1 MNTDR
6 LPSIPAEEYHTASR
20 SGRTCRADCW
30 PTAGTSTVALAKADA
45 NPTDLCRRKTCGEIA
60 EGKSPALALGRQLGR
75 AGSQEPG
82 DVARLRSVGCRAGAA
97 RNYAVADLTEKAKRG
112 CVSPDSTDEEIGEPG
127 HVARLRSFGCRA
139 GAAPELRRG
148 RFNRKGETHPRFA
161 FSVKSG
167 GAYRGRTDDLL
178 HAMQAL

>member
-1 MNTDR
+1 MAVGKPKGAPMNTDR

-112 CVSPDSTDEEIGEPG
+112 CVSPASDGRGGRGPG
-127 HVARLRSFGCRA
+127 ACCPASFCRM
-139 GAAPELRRG
+139 PRRRG
-148 RFNRKGETHPRFA
+148 TGTTPW
-161 FSVKSG
+161 
-167 GAYRGRTDDLL
+167 
-178 HAMQAL
+178 QI